1 MDPLTPS
8 KDSIPLSPAANKNM
22 DSCTHSITPVRCTNN
37 PEPRIFAALPPEI
50 NLMICHELY
59 DGGFGRSALSKLS
72 RTSLEAHAVVLP
84 ILYKDIKAM
93 PGCCCPISGRY
104 ETRVPCSCSEEKR
117 DLGFPRLNVQ
127 ALVDSLLSNPALA
140 RHVQTVD
147 LHQQKMS
154 ATGQQ
159 MLNYGGT
166 DCLFSFFFFLAPNA
180 KFIKIPTCMNWQV
193 GEKLLAKHPTLQAGL
208 HRLIEEQEGEI
219 PPNIKNLHIGNG
231 TRNMWDQIFNMVARI
246 GVRQSGGSLP

>member
-1 MDPLTPS
+1 
-8 KDSIPLSPAANKNM
+8 
-22 DSCTHSITPVRCTNN
+22 
-37 PEPRIFAALPPEI
+37 
-50 NLMICHELY
+50 MIYHELY

-117 DLGFPRLNVQ
+117 ELGFPRLNVQ
-127 ALVDSLLSNPALA
+127 ALVDSHLSNPALA

-166 DCLFSFFFFLAPNA
+166 DPILLFLLLGAQRQIHQDSDLHELASGGKTTGETSNA
-180 KFIKIPTCMNWQV
+180 PGRPAPSDRGT
-193 GEKLLAKHPTLQAGL
+193 G
-208 HRLIEEQEGEI
+208 GEI